1 MNAAFACGVIVSSF
15 FWVCVLA
22 TTHCLAYRQWTNAA
36 LNNNAAHYDAK
47 TGSLEWNKTAIAE
60 ASK

>member
-1 MNAAFACGVIVSSF
+1 VRERIY
-15 FWVCVLA
+15 LA
-22 TTHCLAYRQWTNAA
+22 SADNTQTF
-36 LNNNAAHYDAK
+36 